1 MKIEINGQEY
11 DIIIT
16 KKRGLKRINIR
27 VKEDLNI
34 YISVNTLTS
43 NREIIKIIE
52 DNKNSIAKMVTK
64 MANRVDN
71 KKEIDNN
78 FYYLGKKYEISELNV
93 KKVVLGNNKVFINK
107 NVNIDNWYKKQAKV
121 IFQQE
126 LDKIYHSFHY
136 DIPYPTLMIRSMK
149 TRWGVC
155 NYKLEKVTLNLE
167 LIKRN
172 IKYLDYVIIHELSH
186 FLYHN
191 HSKDFWNCVEEHCPN
206 YNKLRKDLNNNE

>member
-64 MANRVDN
+64 MA
-71 KKEIDNN
+71 
-78 FYYLGKKYEISELNV
+78 
-93 KKVVLGNNKVFINK
+93 
-107 NVNIDNWYKKQAKV
+107 
-121 IFQQE
+121 
-126 LDKIYHSFHY
+126 KI
-136 DIPYPTLMIRSMK
+136 
-149 TRWGVC
+149 
-155 NYKLEKVTLNLE
+155 
-167 LIKRN
+167 
-172 IKYLDYVIIHELSH
+172 
-186 FLYHN
+186 
-191 HSKDFWNCVEEHCPN
+191 
-206 YNKLRKDLNNNE
+206 